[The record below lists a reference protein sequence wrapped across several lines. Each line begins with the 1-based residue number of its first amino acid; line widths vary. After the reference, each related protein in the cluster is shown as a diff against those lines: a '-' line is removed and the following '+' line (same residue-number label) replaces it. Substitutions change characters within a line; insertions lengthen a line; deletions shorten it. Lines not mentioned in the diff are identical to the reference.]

1 MSSLESWTKLCPA
14 VSALDEATRASL
26 SVLSRPVTAS
36 AGTCLFREGSPCDA
50 YLIVISGQIRVQK
63 TGANG
68 REIMLY
74 RVGPGET
81 CVVTTACL
89 MSGVDYDAEG
99 IAETD
104 IFARALPMAHFRDL
118 LARSESFRDFVFRAF
133 STRISGLLAL
143 IEEVAFG
150 SIDQRLASCLLEF
163 GKGKAEVAATHHE
176 LAAQLGTAREVVS
189 RRLKEF
195 ERKGWIKTG
204 RGVVFVVNEDEL
216 KLLAR
221 DDHSW

>member
-1 MSSLESWTKLCPA
+1 MSLLESWTKLCPTL
-14 VSALDEATRASL
+14 STLDEATRASL
-26 SVLSRPVTAS
+26 SALARPIAAP
-36 AGTCLFREGSPCDA
+36 AGTRLFREDSPCEA
-50 YLIVISGQIRVQK
+50 YLILISGQIRVQK
-63 TGANG
+63 TGVNG

-99 IAETD
+99 VAETD
-104 IFARALPMAHFRDL
+104 IIARALPVTHFRDL
-118 LARSESFRDFVFRAF
+118 LARSQSFRDFVFRAF
-133 STRISGLLAL
+133 STRITGLLAL

-150 SIDQRLASCLLEF
+150 SIDQRLASHLLDS

-176 LAAQLGTAREVVS
+176 LAAELGTAREVVS

-195 ERKGWIKTG
+195 ERKGWIKIG
-204 RGVVFVVNEDEL
+204 RGVISILNEGEL
-216 KLLAR
+216 KLLAG
-221 DDHSW
+221 DGFSS